1 MLAIIVAM
9 DNNNLIGTNNSLPWH
24 LPADLQ
30 YFKQTTLGKTV
41 VMGRKTYQ
49 SIGKPLPNR
58 KNVILTRDVNFSV
71 DGCEIIHSL
80 DELKNYKNDDV
91 FIIGGSNLYT
101 QTLALANKLYITK
114 IDYEFKGDAYFPKID
129 NSWNLISNNKHLK
142 DEKNLYN
149 YDFQIF
155 QR

>member
-80 DELKNYKNDDV
+80 YELKNYKNDDV